1 MAPSDPVIFGVL
13 QFSWV
18 IGVDSDESISQ
29 TYHKKIV
36 IPSLLHVSVSWLSK
50 DEY

>member
-29 TYHKKIV
+29 MYHKKIGYTESFTCLGV
-36 IPSLLHVSVSWLSK
+36 MAV
-50 DEY
+50 

>member
-29 TYHKKIV
+29 TYHKKDSYTESFTCLGV
-36 IPSLLHVSVSWLSK
+36 MAV
-50 DEY
+50 